1 MGLWYVPMPHLYEP
15 LSTFSR
21 LLSQSNMLKRG
32 IVGSSVPIPVA
43 LRDLANLAQKPGDP
57 YVSSGGS
64 SIFTNT
70 LEQAILGGGGGGSVA
85 GSFIGGAAATG
96 AQTAGGGGGVFASM
110 TAAEMIALSMKNQAR
125 DDGFA
130 LPVFQWA
137 KRFYRS
143 LVAKFTLYF
152 HRWLEPFERQGDF
165 LSHDLTRFI
174 RTPMGISY
182 LQLMDV
188 LLARG
193 CTYSYVCIACVHLP
207 SLDFP

>member
-1 MGLWYVPMPHLYEP
+1 M
-15 LSTFSR
+15 
-21 LLSQSNMLKRG
+21 
-32 IVGSSVPIPVA
+32 A

-57 YVSSGGS
+57 YVSSGNS
-64 SIFTNT
+64 SILTNT

-85 GSFIGGAAATG
+85 GSFMGGGGAGANNG
-96 AQTAGGGGGVFASM
+96 AQDTRGGGGGGGAFASLS
-110 TAAEMIALSMKNQAR
+110 AAEMIALSMKNQAR

-130 LPVFQWA
+130 LPVFQWS

-152 HRWLEPFERQGDF
+152 HQWLGPFEQQGDF

-193 CTYSYVCIACVHLP
+193 CTYSIHHAVCLQ
-207 SLDFP
+207 